1 MNDIYVILYVYDEFE
16 WYFEIY
22 RSFSVFSSNLVYAI
36 NSLIWNSFSFFD
48 YVDIKRIKADDWE
61 IAGVTQRE

>member
-22 RSFSVFSSNLVYAI
+22 RPFSVLSSNLVYAI

-48 YVDIKRIKADDWE
+48 YVGIKRIKADGSE
-61 IAGVTQRE
+61 IIGVIQRE